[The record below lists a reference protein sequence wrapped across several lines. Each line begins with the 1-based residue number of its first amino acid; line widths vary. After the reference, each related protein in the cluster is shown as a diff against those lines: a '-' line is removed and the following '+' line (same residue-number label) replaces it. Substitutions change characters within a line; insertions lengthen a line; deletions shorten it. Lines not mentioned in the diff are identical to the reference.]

1 MLEVQIMLNLF
12 KNLATQFYT
21 AGLYNKEIIKSFVK
35 CGSLTAK
42 DYNDIT
48 GEDYATQTNA

>member
-1 MLEVQIMLNLF
+1 MLGVQIMLNLF

-21 AGLYNKEIIKSFVK
+21 AGLYNKEIIKSFVR